1 LFLFYGIINAIER
14 KVVSVDKGKP
24 IILLID
30 DEIYIREM
38 SKRLFEKL
46 GYDVI
51 LASNGAEGI
60 EIYKNN
66 LDEID
71 LVILDMVMPEMT
83 GKDVYKI
90 LIEMNPD
97 IKIVFLSGNSKEE
110 VAEYMN
116 ITGEID
122 YIQKPYRLHEISQVL
137 AKTVGN

>member
-1 LFLFYGIINAIER
+1 M
-14 KVVSVDKGKP
+14 SVDKGKP